1 MNTKD
6 IVTNLKSRAKEL
18 KEELTHIEGLLK
30 VYGVDEEGEQKS
42 FEKSFYPER
51 KPETKKSESLT
62 SKAKKGIREL
72 IGYPL
77 SYQKEDIKYNLKK
90 MGIDD
95 ITKSTLHMAL
105 TSLRDDGEVIGY
117 RLNKSNQLVFY
128 MSVNGKDISNERYPI
143 KEKYRPEDISEN
155 EIEKFEFLD

>member
-1 MNTKD
+1 MNTND
-6 IVTNLKSRAKEL
+6 IVTKLKYRAKEL

-30 VYGVDEEGEQKS
+30 VYGINQEVGQQT

-72 IGYPL
+72 MEYPL

-90 MGIDD
+90 MGVAD

-105 TSLRDDGEVIGY
+105 TALRDDGEVVGY

-128 MSVNGKDISNERYPI
+128 MSVSGKDISNERYPI
-143 KEKYRPEDISEN
+143 NEKYRPEDISEN